1 MYITLIYKS
10 CAGFGIRLNQSKPN
24 IYFKRHDKGGIQ
36 LHVQLASAPTYIT
49 PGADF
54 YFIIYV

>member
-1 MYITLIYKS
+1 MP
-10 CAGFGIRLNQSKPN
+10 AGFGIRLNQAKPN

-49 PGADF
+49 PGAHR
-54 YFIIYV
+54 VLVWVGVGVGVML